1 MHSLALVV
9 ECAYL
14 HVTHKAAARRAMS
27 VQTGQLLL
35 MCPLGSAGKLWTRLL
50 QAVRQMRRWTQRS
63 MQR

>member
-1 MHSLALVV
+1 MRGLALVV

-14 HVTHKAAARRAMS
+14 RVTHKAVARRATS

-35 MCPLGSAGKLWTRLL
+35 MCPLGSAGKLWTRLPP
-50 QAVRQMRRWTQRS
+50 AVLQMRRWRQRS